1 MDTPRH
7 TCTYTVNTAIISI
20 IQKKSALYCSFRVFC
35 DTCIQP
41 MAPRARATV
50 LMCGGKPG
58 VLAALAAVAVEGE
71 EGDAEDAVVEL
82 DAGGVLRHVPQRRTE
97 AQIHS
102 LEEGVHILNP
112 PPINIFFWK

>member
-1 MDTPRH
+1 MWGE
-7 TCTYTVNTAIISI
+7 
-20 IQKKSALYCSFRVFC
+20 
-35 DTCIQP
+35 
-41 MAPRARATV
+41 ARGPSG
-50 LMCGGKPG
+50 LGGG
-58 VLAALAAVAVEGE
+58 GGDEGE
-71 EGDAEDAVVEL
+71 GGDAEDAVVEL